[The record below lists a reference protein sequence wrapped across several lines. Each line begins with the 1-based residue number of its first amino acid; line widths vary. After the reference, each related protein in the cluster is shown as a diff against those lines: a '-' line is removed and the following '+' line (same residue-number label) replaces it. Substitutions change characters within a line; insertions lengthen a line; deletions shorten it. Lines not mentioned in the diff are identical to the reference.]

1 MFLRC
6 NRRRKDGKE
15 HYYWNI
21 VENKRVSGGRVVQR
35 QVLYLGEIN
44 DSQHEAWRKS
54 IEIFEEGRER
64 PEQVAL
70 FPEDRAPPVGDESI
84 VRIRLKDL
92 RIEKPR
98 QWGGCWLGCVLY
110 EQLGLGEFWRERL
123 RPSRQGTRWA
133 HVLQTLV
140 VYRLMAPGSE
150 WRLHREWYERSAMGD
165 LMGEDFGIA
174 EKNTL
179 YRCHDRLL
187 RHKKALFRHLTER
200 WSDLFNA
207 RYEIL
212 LYDLTSTY
220 FECDPNQEPA
230 ASSRL
235 RKFGYSRDKRPDC
248 VQVVIA
254 LVVTCEGLPTEEVL
268 QQMRQS
274 EPRIHYLVG
283 TPRSWLGRFEQSLLQ
298 KDWKQLR
305 PGIEVK
311 LLSEGGETYVLA
323 KSDDRVRKEKNMRLR
338 RLRRLIEALK
348 KLRESK
354 RRYQR
359 DTILIKLGE
368 AKKEAGPRIF
378 GLLDIEIAPQGA
390 PPTEKS
396 RPLSFRLNLKK
407 IPPKPIAAKAA
418 IGLRSTLSAENP
430 EQLWRLYLQ
439 LTEIE
444 QVFKENQETTF
455 PSAPSII
462 REMIASRRTSLSAS
476 LLTPLWVTLKR
487 RLYPMAPGT
496 DPSRGA
502 LQNGGPSKCSM

>member
-1 MFLRC
+1 M
-6 NRRRKDGKE
+6 
-15 HYYWNI
+15 
-21 VENKRVSGGRVVQR
+21 
-35 QVLYLGEIN
+35 
-44 DSQHEAWRKS
+44 
-54 IEIFEEGRER
+54 
-64 PEQVAL
+64 
-70 FPEDRAPPVGDESI
+70 
-84 VRIRLKDL
+84 
-92 RIEKPR
+92 
-98 QWGGCWLGCVLY
+98 
-110 EQLGLGEFWRERL
+110 
-123 RPSRQGTRWA
+123 
-133 HVLQTLV
+133 
-140 VYRLMAPGSE
+140 
-150 WRLHREWYERSAMGD
+150 
-165 LMGEDFGIA
+165 
-174 EKNTL
+174 
-179 YRCHDRLL
+179 L

-254 LVVTCEGLPTEEVL
+254 LVVTCEGLPIAYEVLPGNTQDKTTLKDFLSRVEENYGKANRVWVMDRGIPTEEVL

-378 GLLDIEIAPQGA
+378 GLLDIEIAPKGA
-390 PPTEKS
+390 PTEKP
-396 RPLSFRLNLKK
+396 PLSFRLNLKK
-407 IPPKPIAAKAA
+407 YRQAYRRE
-418 IGLRSTLSAENP
+418 GRYLLRSTLSAENP

-444 QVFKENQETTF
+444 QVFKEIKNDL
-455 PSAPSII
+455 SIRPI
-462 REMIASRRTSLSAS
+462 HHQRDDRIEAHIFISFLAYS
-476 LLTPLWVTLKR
+476 LWVTLKR
-487 RLYPMAPGT
+487 RLYPMAPGLTPAEVLSKMAAIQMLDVKLPTT
-496 DPSRGA
+496 DGRTVVLTRYTEPGEDQKLLLNRLHLELPPQLPPQSNPNNPS
-502 LQNGGPSKCSM
+502 CSVDLWPTINDLRRNQAPVEKDGLESDGERVWVV